1 MRGRGMEEMNTPA
14 LETERLA
21 LRKFRR
27 EDVDALYALYSD
39 REVNRFLP
47 WFPPASPTSPPPT
60 M

>member
-1 MRGRGMEEMNTPA
+1 MEEMNTPA